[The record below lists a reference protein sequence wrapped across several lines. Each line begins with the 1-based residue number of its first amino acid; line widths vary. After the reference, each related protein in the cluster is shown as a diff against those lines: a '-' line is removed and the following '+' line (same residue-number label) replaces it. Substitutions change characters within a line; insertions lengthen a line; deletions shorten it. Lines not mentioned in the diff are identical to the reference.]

1 MSQALFTSLQLL
13 LDPCVLRILCLHP
26 QIPKSS
32 FLLLQEKGNCPLHIA
47 ANAGQLL
54 QVELLCVHG
63 ADPSL
68 FDREGKTPLDYAM
81 YILFISIYY
90 FSHLLISLKGL

>member
-1 MSQALFTSLQLL
+1 MLFACPELL
-13 LDPCVLRILCLHP
+13 VYVFILIGC
-26 QIPKSS
+26 
-32 FLLLQEKGNCPLHIA
+32 FFFQEKGNCPLHIA

-68 FDREGKTPLDYAM
+68 LDSEGKAPLDYAM
-81 YILFISIYY
+81 
-90 FSHLLISLKGL
+90 